1 MEVSL
6 TESRVV
12 LVTGGAKGIG
22 RAMVQHLVSQG
33 MRVVIADTDVK
44 AGHKTAEELG
54 SNALFLKTDVAS
66 EKQVQ
71 TTISATV
78 RAFSRLDALIN
89 NAAIAD
95 PDLSNLNVKTWNK
108 VLTVNLTGAFLCAKY
123 AIPHLRKTRGCIVNI
138 ASTRAL
144 MSEPHTEAYAA
155 SKGGLVALT
164 HALAISFG
172 PKIRV
177 NGISPGWIVT
187 RQTAMRPIDRQ
198 QHPVGRVGRPKDV
211 AALAAFLISP
221 AAGFITGQ
229 TYVIDGGMTRKMI
242 YKD

>member
-1 MEVSL
+1 
-6 TESRVV
+6 
-12 LVTGGAKGIG
+12 
-22 RAMVQHLVSQG
+22 MVQHLVSQG

-44 AGHKTAEELG
+44 AGRKTAEELG
-54 SNALFLKTDVAS
+54 PNALFLKTDVAS

-71 TTISATV
+71 TTVSAAV
-78 RAFSRLDALIN
+78 RTFGRLDALIN

-95 PDLSNLNVKTWNK
+95 PNLSYLNVKTWNK

-187 RQTAMRPIDRQ
+187 HQTAMRPIDRQ
-198 QHPVGRVGRPKDV
+198 QHPVGRVGRPEDV